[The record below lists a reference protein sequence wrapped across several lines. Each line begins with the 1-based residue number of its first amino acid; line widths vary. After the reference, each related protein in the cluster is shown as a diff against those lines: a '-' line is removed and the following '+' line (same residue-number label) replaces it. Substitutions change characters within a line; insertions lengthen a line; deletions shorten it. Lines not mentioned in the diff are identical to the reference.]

1 MEEMLNVPHPPSIA
15 RNEFNCPHCGAH
27 SSQTWFTLAAEPIEK
42 GGTPNIPDADCIPS
56 IKANSSLEE
65 EVKQSIVQWAKRME
79 NGLVFIER
87 DQQGQYLHNT
97 VYNLYLSKCFTCEKC
112 SVWVHDSLL
121 FPKKIYIVPPN
132 PDLPDN
138 VSRDYEEAGTIL
150 DMSPRGSAA
159 LLRLAIQKLCIHL
172 GESGENINKDI
183 ASLVKKGLDPRVQQA
198 LDVVRVIGNNAVHPG
213 HMDIT
218 DDKDI
223 ARTLFRLVNLIAEK
237 MISEPKHVQSLFDS
251 LPEGTR
257 KQIEKRDK

>member
-1 MEEMLNVPHPPSIA
+1 MEEMLHVPHPPSIT

-27 SSQTWFTLAAEPIEK
+27 SSQTWFDLAAEPIKECGTPQPCHIF
-42 GGTPNIPDADCIPS
+42 GGTPVI
-56 IKANSSLEE
+56 SLSQ
-65 EVKQSIVQWAKRME
+65 VPPPLNLYSTSKQ
-79 NGLVFIER
+79 
-87 DQQGQYLHNT
+87 T
-97 VYNLYLSKCFTCEKC
+97 VYRYTTVLNLHLSKCFTCEKF
-112 SVWVHDSLL
+112 SIWVHDSLV
-121 FPKKIYIVPPN
+121 FPNKIYVVPPN
-132 PDLPDN
+132 PDLPDD
-138 VSRDYEEAGTIL
+138 VRQDYEEASKIL

-183 ASLVKKGLDPRVQQA
+183 ASLVKKGLDQRVQQA
-198 LDVVRVIGNNAVHPG
+198 LDIVRVVGNNAVHPG
-213 HMDIT
+213 KMDIN
-218 DDKDI
+218 DDKDT

>member
-1 MEEMLNVPHPPSIA
+1 MEEILNVPHPPSIT

-27 SSQTWFTLAAEPIEK
+27 SSQKWLKLAAEWAV
-42 GGTPNIPDADCIPS
+42 IPKINYDDKIAS
-56 IKANSSLEE
+56 ITDNSEAGKNYKRYI
-65 EVKQSIVQWAKRME
+65 VKLSERMDK
-79 NGLVFIER
+79 GLVFI
-87 DQQGQYLHNT
+87 DSNTSTSYNGYAVNNLH
-97 VYNLYLSKCFTCEKC
+97 LSQCFTCQEI

-121 FPKKIYIVPPN
+121 FPKKFYIVPPN
-132 PDLPDN
+132 PDLPDDIR
-138 VSRDYEEAGTIL
+138 RDYEEAGAIL

-183 ASLVKKGLDPRVQQA
+183 ASLVKRGLDKMVQQA
-198 LDVVRVIGNNAVHPG
+198 LDFVRVIGNNAVHPG
-213 HMDIT
+213 QVDIT
-218 DDKDI
+218 DGKDT
-223 ARTLFRLVNLIAEK
+223 ARTLFSLVNLIAEK

>member
-1 MEEMLNVPHPPSIA
+1 MEEMLHVPHPPSITK
-15 RNEFNCPHCGAH
+15 NEFNCPHCGAH
-27 SSQTWFTLAAEPIEK
+27 SSQKWFTLAAIEK
-42 GGTPNIPDADCIPS
+42 SVTPYIPRADYIS
-56 IKANSSLEE
+56 TVADSSLEE
-65 EVKQSIVQWAKRME
+65 ELKQGLVQWAKRMDS
-79 NGLVFIER
+79 GLVFINREE
-87 DQQGQYLHNT
+87 QGEYFYYT
-97 VYNLYLSKCFTCEKC
+97 VHNLYLSQCFTCKKF

-121 FPKKIYIVPPN
+121 FPKKSYVVPPN
-132 PDLPDN
+132 PDLPDDIR
-138 VSRDYEEAGTIL
+138 RDYEEAGAIL
-150 DMSPRGSAA
+150 DISPRGSAA

-172 GESGENINKDI
+172 GESGKNINDDI
-183 ASLVKKGLDPRVQQA
+183 ASLVKRGLDKRVQQA

-223 ARTLFRLVNLIAEK
+223 ARTLFGLVNLIAEK